1 MSLAARVDQR
11 RRLRADGSPVDR
23 AVTHVAGENTNG
35 DDVNDVNDGDGV
47 SDSDDVDDLSERSG
61 LDDLCEHEGSGAVGS
76 VPGVSRG
83 SGLFATVLAEILD
96 EVRDAVRAATR
107 NGDIDPTR
115 AQRTVEREV
124 DAALGRRAGSLDR
137 STVLDLRS
145 AVIDEILGFGPLQD
159 LLGRPDVSEI
169 MVNGPDRIFVER
181 SGRIELTDRHFDSP
195 AHPAAVI
202 ARMVRSSGR
211 RADQSTPMVDARL
224 PDGPRLNVVLP
235 PLAVDGASVTIRKFT
250 AQHLTSDDLVR
261 NGALSAEA
269 ADMIQRAVANRLNV
283 IVSGGTGTGK
293 TTMLNIL
300 SSHIGRAERVVTV
313 EDAVELQLDA
323 PNLIRLEA
331 RPANT
336 EGAGAVTIRDLVR
349 NSLRMRPD
357 RIVVGEVRGAEA
369 LDMLQ
374 AMNTGHDGSLS
385 TLHAN
390 SPRDALRRLETM
402 VLLGG
407 VDLPLRAIREQ
418 ITGAIDLIIQ
428 LTRDASGRRV
438 VSSISEVVG
447 LEGDVITTTDL
458 FMRTDTTGA
467 HRDGGVPGDL
477 IATGVPSRRLGGITS
492 GVPA

>member
-1 MSLAARVDQR
+1 MSLATRVD
-11 RRLRADGSPVDR
+11 RLTRSG
-23 AVTHVAGENTNG
+23 H
-35 DDVNDVNDGDGV
+35 
-47 SDSDDVDDLSERSG
+47 DVDHATGATGARPATGPDDTTDITEAADTNTAGDHPEER
-61 LDDLCEHEGSGAVGS
+61 LDDAPIVVTPTSPQLTGEVRR
-76 VPGVSRG
+76 V
-83 SGLFATVLAEILD
+83 LD
-96 EVRDAVRAATR
+96 EVLTEVREAIRLASRSGEVDTA
-107 NGDIDPTR
+107 R

-124 DAALGRRAGSLDR
+124 DSALGRRNGTLDR
-137 STVLDLRS
+137 ATLIALRS
-145 AVIDEILGFGPLQD
+145 AAIDEILGFGPLQD
-159 LLGRPDVSEI
+159 LLGRADVSEI
-169 MVNGPDRIFVER
+169 MVNGPDRIFIER
-181 SGRIELTDRHFDSP
+181 SGRLELTDRRFDGP
-195 AHPAAVI
+195 EHLLAVI
-202 ARMVRSSGR
+202 DRMVRSSGR
-211 RADQSTPMVDARL
+211 RVDQSSPMVDARL
-224 PDGPRLNVVLP
+224 PDGSRLNVVLP

-261 NGALSAEA
+261 NGAVSPEA
-269 ADMIQRAVANRLNV
+269 AELIRRAVSNRMNV

-300 SSHIGRAERVVTV
+300 SSHIGRSERVVTV
-313 EDAVELQLDA
+313 EDAVELQLDTV
-323 PNLIRLEA
+323 NLIRLEA

-407 VDLPLRAIREQ
+407 VELPLRAIREQ
-418 ITGAIDLIIQ
+418 IAGAIDLIIQ
-428 LTRDASGRRV
+428 LQRDASGRRL

-458 FMRTDTTGA
+458 FVRSEPV
-467 HRDGGVPGDL
+467 DGGPGAL
-477 IATGVPSRRLGGITS
+477 VATGVPSRRIGPVGA
-492 GVPA
+492 P